1 MKFDK
6 NFHINFSPLYFA
18 FAFMILMSISQELK
32 SWDEN
37 GEAACLA
44 EAIYFEAGNQSD
56 GGRLAVGHV
65 ILNRVEMREYPDTI
79 CGVVHQD
86 KWKENWKGNL
96 MPVKHM
102 CQFSYFCD
110 GRPETIEDS
119 KTWNESLMLAALLV
133 NGQYD
138 FTHGASHYHNDT
150 VHPYWADHLMRTITI
165 DNHIF
170 YK

>member
-1 MKFDK
+1 MKLSNFDK
-6 NFHINFSPLYFA
+6 NFMPLYITIVVMLA
-18 FAFMILMSISQELK
+18 LSIAQELK
-32 SWDEN
+32 AWDEN

-44 EAIYFEAGNQSD
+44 EAIYFESGNQSD

-65 ILNRVEMREYPDTI
+65 VLNRVEMREYPDTI
-79 CGVVHQD
+79 CGVVHDAQ
-86 KWKENWKGNL
+86 WEENWKGH
-96 MPVKHM
+96 MVPVLHK
-102 CQFSYFCD
+102 CQFSYYCD
-110 GRPETIEDS
+110 GKPETIEDS

-150 VHPYWADHLMRTITI
+150 VHPYWADHLMKTITI

>member
-1 MKFDK
+1 MKLSNFDK
-6 NFHINFSPLYFA
+6 NFMPLYITIVVMLA
-18 FAFMILMSISQELK
+18 LSIAQELK
-32 SWDEN
+32 AWDEN

-44 EAIYFEAGNQSD
+44 EAIYFESGNQSD

-65 ILNRVEMREYPDTI
+65 VLNRVEMREYPDTI
-79 CGVVHQD
+79 CGVVHDAQ
-86 KWKENWKGNL
+86 WEENWKGH
-96 MPVKHM
+96 MVPVLHK
-102 CQFSYFCD
+102 CQFSYYCD
-110 GRPETIEDS
+110 GKPETIEDS

-150 VHPYWADHLMRTITI
+150 VHPYWADHLYKTVVI

>member
-1 MKFDK
+1 MKLSNFDK
-6 NFHINFSPLYFA
+6 NFMPLYITIVVMLA
-18 FAFMILMSISQELK
+18 LSIAQELK
-32 SWDEN
+32 AWDEN

-44 EAIYFEAGNQSD
+44 EAIYFESGNQSD

-65 ILNRVEMREYPDTI
+65 VLNRVEMREYPDTI
-79 CGVVHQD
+79 CGVVHDAQ
-86 KWKENWKGNL
+86 WEENWKGH
-96 MPVKHM
+96 MVPVLHK
-102 CQFSYFCD
+102 CQFSYYCD
-110 GRPETIEDS
+110 GKPETIEDS

>member
-1 MKFDK
+1 MSFDK
-6 NFHINFSPLYFA
+6 QFIPLWIVMG
-18 FAFMILMSISQELK
+18 FMILMSISQELK

-44 EAIYFEAGNQSD
+44 EAIYFESGNQSD
-56 GGRLAVGHV
+56 AGRLAVGHV
-65 ILNRVEMREYPDTI
+65 ILNRVEMHNYPDTV
-79 CGVVHQD
+79 CGVVHQAR
-86 KWKENWKGNL
+86 WEENWKGN
-96 MPVKHM
+96 MVPVLHK
-102 CQFSYFCD
+102 CQFSYYCD
-110 GRPETIEDS
+110 GKPEEITDS

-138 FTHGASHYHNDT
+138 FTHGASHYHNDQ
-150 VHPYWADHLMRTITI
+150 VHPFWADHLKRTVTI